1 MKKKIMVAA
10 LTTVLLVLSSQTTSL
25 YADNMENTENS
36 DINSSM
42 EDIEEDNFVYDILD
56 EMLEE
61 TETIETENNIIH
73 WSLPDLFGSNFLWG
87 NDEKN
92 QGHYSSSETAG
103 NSVGLDKETIEKL
116 RIAATMPDKFGQA
129 PTKEKPN
136 KFYNK
141 DKVADAYHG
150 RGNYVANISYMWDL
164 AQELG
169 KNGDKKSA
177 LANVKARTITRYK
190 SKLTAKDWEILQELM
205 SKMDLVLSTN
215 MFPGTESDKKSRKYK
230 ILGIAMHMAGDTCA
244 HRTIVP
250 KDSIN
255 NFSSSYFDE
264 GTKTVNVNDLKLWM
278 KKGRETDYKNKI
290 KAAANWAVFQQ
301 GVKTGC
307 MEFRDIK
314 YFANKNNIENI
325 IKKYEDKAS
334 FYSIRYTITKN
345 ACIRLLKAKFLSDSR
360 KIMVPRT
367 HYFIFNNLKGY
378 YIAAGG
384 SKSDFNYWDKIS
396 TTEFV

>member
-1 MKKKIMVAA
+1 MKKKIMAAA
-10 LTTVLLVLSSQTTSL
+10 LTTVLLVLSSQTTAL

-56 EMLEE
+56 EMLAE
-61 TETIETENNIIH
+61 TELIETEDKPSH
-73 WSLPDLFGSNFLWG
+73 WSLLDLLGSNLLWG
-87 NDEKN
+87 NDEEN

-103 NSVGLDKETIEKL
+103 NAVGLDKETIEKL
-116 RIAATMPDKFGQA
+116 RIAATMPDKFGQE

-136 KFYNK
+136 KFYAK

-230 ILGIAMHMAGDTCA
+230 ILGIAMHMAGDTCS
-244 HRTIVP
+244 HRTMVP
-250 KDSIN
+250 KNAIN
-255 NFSSSYFDE
+255 NFSASFFAE
-264 GTKTVNVNDLKLWM
+264 GTKTVNINDLKLWM
-278 KKGRETDYKNKI
+278 KKARETDYRNMI

-314 YFANKNNIENI
+314 YFA
-325 IKKYEDKAS
+325 IKDCTDEYEDKAG
-334 FYSIRYTITKN
+334 FYPVRYTITKN
-345 ACIRLLKAKFLSDSR
+345 ACIRLLKANSLSDSR
-360 KIMVPRT
+360 KIIIPRT
-367 HYFIFNNLKGY
+367 HYFMFNNLRGY

-384 SKSDFNYWDKIS
+384 NKSDFSYWDRIS

>member
-1 MKKKIMVAA
+1 MKKKIMAAA
-10 LTTVLLVLSSQTTSL
+10 LTTVFLVLSSQTTSL

-36 DINSSM
+36 NINSSM

-56 EMLEE
+56 EMLAE
-61 TETIETENNIIH
+61 TELTETENNSNN
-73 WSLPDLFGSNFLWG
+73 WGFLDLFGSNLLWG
-87 NDEKN
+87 NDEEN

-103 NSVGLDKETIEKL
+103 NAVGLDKETIEKL
-116 RIAATMPDKFGQA
+116 RIAATMPDKFG
-129 PTKEKPN
+129 KEFINKKLN
-136 KFYNK
+136 KFYDK

-230 ILGIAMHMAGDTCA
+230 ILGIAMHIAGDTCS

-250 KDSIN
+250 KDAIN
-255 NFSSSYFDE
+255 NFSSSYFDG
-264 GTKTVNVNDLKLWM
+264 GTKTVNINDLKLWM
-278 KKGRETDYKNKI
+278 KKARETDYSNRI

-325 IKKYEDKAS
+325 IKKYEDNAG
-334 FYSIRYTITKN
+334 FYPVRYTITKN
-345 ACIRLLKAKFLSDSR
+345 ACIRLLKANSLSDSR
-360 KIMVPRT
+360 KIIVPRT
-367 HYFIFNNLKGY
+367 HYFIFNNLRGY

-384 SKSDFNYWDKIS
+384 SKSDFSYWDKIS

>member
-1 MKKKIMVAA
+1 MKKKIIAAA
-10 LTTVLLVLSSQTTSL
+10 LTTVILALTSQTAFI

-177 LANVKARTITRYK
+177 LANVKSRTTARYQ

-230 ILGIAMHMAGDTCA
+230 ILGTAMHMAGDTCA

-345 ACIRLLKAKFLSDSR
+345 ACIRLLKAKSLSDSR

-367 HYFIFNNLKGY
+367 HYFIFNNLKEY